1 MAIRL
6 RDLIQIDP
14 IDTIEKRAVG
24 IKLPFGKKNPFI
36 LDYTTQSHAKSKLI
50 NVLLTSPGERLYQPL
65 FGVGLKNRLFEQQT
79 EEAQEQLRSIVNNQ
93 VKLFVPEVNVDNIR
107 FKVDNDILYVTINY
121 SVITS
126 NEPESVTLSFTNIS
140 NQTL

>member
-50 NVLLTSPGERLYQPL
+50 NVL
-65 FGVGLKNRLFEQQT
+65 
-79 EEAQEQLRSIVNNQ
+79 A
-93 VKLFVPEVNVDNIR
+93 
-107 FKVDNDILYVTINY
+107 
-121 SVITS
+121 
-126 NEPESVTLSFTNIS
+126 
-140 NQTL
+140 

>member
-36 LDYTTQSHAKSKLI
+36 LDYTTKDHAKSKLI

-79 EEAQEQLRSIVNNQ
+79 EESQEELRSIINTQ
-93 VKLFVPEVNVDNIR
+93 VGIFVPEVNVENIR
-107 FKVDNDILYVTINY
+107 FRIEDHILYVTINF
-121 SVITS
+121 VLVVS
-126 NEPESVTLSFTNIS
+126 NEPESITLSFANTN

>member
-107 FKVDNDILYVTINY
+107 FKVENDILYVTINY

>member
-79 EEAQEQLRSIVNNQ
+79 EEAQEQLRSIVSNQ

-107 FKVDNDILYVTINY
+107 FKVENDILYVTINY

>member
-79 EEAQEQLRSIVNNQ
+79 EESQEQLRYIVNNQ

-107 FKVDNDILYVTINY
+107 FKVENDILYVTINY

>member
-1 MAIRL
+1 M
-6 RDLIQIDP
+6 
-14 IDTIEKRAVG
+14 
-24 IKLPFGKKNPFI
+24 
-36 LDYTTQSHAKSKLI
+36 
-50 NVLLTSPGERLYQPL
+50 
-65 FGVGLKNRLFEQQT
+65 FEQQT

-107 FKVDNDILYVTINY
+107 FKVENDILYVTINY